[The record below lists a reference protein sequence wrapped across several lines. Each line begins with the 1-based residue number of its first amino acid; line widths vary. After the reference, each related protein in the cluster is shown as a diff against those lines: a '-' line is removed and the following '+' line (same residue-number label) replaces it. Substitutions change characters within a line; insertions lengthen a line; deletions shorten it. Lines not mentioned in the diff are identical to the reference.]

1 MLVDAREAMFI
12 DYKTGGFPDEEDD
25 VLYDKH
31 LQQAQCYA
39 CALMKNGYTKV
50 HAYFVRVEQ
59 EDPHNPTQPQIVSYH
74 FEQSDL
80 PDIEQTIFA
89 HAH

>member
-1 MLVDAREAMFI
+1 MYFMT
-12 DYKTGGFPDEEDD
+12 KT
-25 VLYDKH
+25 
-31 LQQAQCYA
+31 LQQAPMLCVRSYEKR
-39 CALMKNGYTKV
+39 LHKV